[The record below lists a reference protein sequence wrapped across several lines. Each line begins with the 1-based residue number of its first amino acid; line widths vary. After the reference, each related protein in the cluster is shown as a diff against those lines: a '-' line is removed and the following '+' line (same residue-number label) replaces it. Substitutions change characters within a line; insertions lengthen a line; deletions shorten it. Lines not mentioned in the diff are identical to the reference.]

1 MSDKEEVQVRGHEDS
16 SGDES
21 SSEAAVTKNGF
32 SHDGEPVN
40 RPRKVSNLFL
50 QKGWLLLSRPTSNGQ
65 LMQLSRVVVVGVVPK
80 NPY

>member
-40 RPRKVSNLFL
+40 RPRKVSNLL
-50 QKGWLLLSRPTSNGQ
+50 QKGWLLSRPTTY
-65 LMQLSRVVVVGVVPK
+65 V
-80 NPY
+80 

>member
-40 RPRKVSNLFL
+40 RPRKVSNLLL
-50 QKGWLLLSRPTSNGQ
+50 QKGWLLSRPSDLRKSNGQ
-65 LMQLSRVVVVGVVPK
+65 LM
-80 NPY
+80 